1 MQEGTFQHMLTLETG
16 ILLLLIRFFMDIDD
30 LMNNEIHV
38 STAVVA
44 VVKNPAVTF
53 L

>member
-16 ILLLLIRFFMDIDD
+16 ILLLIRFFLDIDD